1 MLIIMIL
8 VIPMMTIFIVVIIIV
23 NISIMSCFTLPVQL
37 SPQRFDRP
45 GAASPREIYSTRK

>member
-23 NISIMSCFTLPVQL
+23 NISIMSCFTLQVQL